1 MEGLSYDELH
11 RIETLDKNIIE
22 FFIEQLEKCKDN
34 NEHIEELIN
43 ACWLELE
50 RREDIYERSG

>member
-22 FFIEQLEKCKDN
+22 FFIEQLEKWKDN
-34 NEHIEELIN
+34 NERIEELIN

-50 RREDIYERSG
+50 RREETYE